1 MKKIAVILLMF
12 LYLIPAIGVKV
23 SAHHCGGKI
32 TSVSIK
38 LLDFGHKCPCGN
50 KPMKKDC
57 CKDEAKTFK
66 LKDEHQ
72 KAIQFTLK
80 GFKTFTNAPILVYN
94 FLFSFKEPLISD
106 GHLSYTH
113 PPDNTKHPLYIRHSV
128 FRI

>member
-1 MKKIAVILLMF
+1 MKRIAVILLMF
-12 LYLIPAIGVKV
+12 FYLISVIGVRA
-23 SAHHCGGKI
+23 SIYHCGGKTTCI
-32 TSVSIK
+32 SLK
-38 LLDFGHKCPCGN
+38 FLDFRHKCSCG
-50 KPMKKDC
+50 KKSMKKDC

-80 GFKTFTNAPILVYN
+80 GFKTFTIAPILVYN

-106 GHLSYTH
+106 VHLSYTH